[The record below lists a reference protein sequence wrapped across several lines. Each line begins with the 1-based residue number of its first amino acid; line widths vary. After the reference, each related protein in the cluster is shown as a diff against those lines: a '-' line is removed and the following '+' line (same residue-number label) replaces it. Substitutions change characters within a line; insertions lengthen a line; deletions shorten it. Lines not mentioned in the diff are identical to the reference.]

1 MTTDNTETTYIGR
14 KQLLAKVP
22 ISDRTIYNME
32 KKGDFP
38 KRIALTA
45 RKVVWDLA
53 EIEAWMR
60 TRREAA
66 NRPMRPP
73 CLRDEQQAA

>member
-1 MTTDNTETTYIGR
+1 MTTYINR

-22 ISDRTIYNME
+22 LSDRTIYNME
-32 KKGDFP
+32 KRGTFP

-45 RKVVWDLA
+45 RNVAWDLN
-53 EIEAWMR
+53 EVEAWMR

-66 NRPMRPP
+66 NKPMRPP
-73 CLRDEQQAA
+73 CLMREERQAA